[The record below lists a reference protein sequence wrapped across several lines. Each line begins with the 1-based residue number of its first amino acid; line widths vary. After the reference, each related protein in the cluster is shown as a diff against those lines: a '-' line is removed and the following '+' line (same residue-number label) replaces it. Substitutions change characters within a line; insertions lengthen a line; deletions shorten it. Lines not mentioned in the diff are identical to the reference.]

1 MTYNFVVPA
10 EIVSAPSDEKTV
22 EGSILKLHCNG
33 TGNPK
38 PNITWTK
45 EGKSSVL
52 STSETLELTNL
63 NSEDNGVVYTCKVS
77 NSLGFDEAN
86 ATITVF
92 CEYIVNNESSRM
104 CSCYSC

>member
-1 MTYNFVVPA
+1 MN
-10 EIVSAPSDEKTV
+10 
-22 EGSILKLHCNG
+22 LHCNA

-38 PNITWTK
+38 PQITWTK

-63 NSEDNGVVYTCKVS
+63 SSDDNGVVYNCKVS

-92 CEYIVNNESSRM
+92 CEYIVHN
-104 CSCYSC
+104 